1 MASFFIPMSW
11 WRGLGPLRVRDGVV
25 CLGCADKELIG
36 IFAVSFVLGVVW
48 RRGWGTWGNGAT
60 RGCLCWI
67 KPRTSYLIAVCNL
80 FGVVC
85 VWGRGGVG
93 DNFKKFIW
101 GVMLLCVADFSS
113 GEMQ

>member
-1 MASFFIPMSW
+1 MGAGVWRRFFLMEWGVGVACLERVDSL
-11 WRGLGPLRVRDGVV
+11 WR
-25 CLGCADKELIG
+25 
-36 IFAVSFVLGVVW
+36 VLFGVVW
-48 RRGWGTWGNGAT
+48 RLLGWGTWGNGAT

>member
-1 MASFFIPMSW
+1 MA
-11 WRGLGPLRVRDGVV
+11 
-25 CLGCADKELIG
+25 C
-36 IFAVSFVLGVVW
+36 FVLVVVW
-48 RRGWGTWGNGAT
+48 RLLGWGTWGNGAT

-101 GVMLLCVADFSS
+101 GVMLLGVADFSS
-113 GEMQ
+113 GECVIKGVGQITFSLVVYHLVSLCFFRMLFM